1 MTDVGP
7 ADPAAAG
14 LSVILEAYAAHRCEF
29 DRITARA
36 GTHFAS
42 RRWREMQ
49 ADATRRL
56 GSYRAAIDRLEEA
69 VAAAMGGRTG
79 DRLVWA
85 EMKRRLAAELAGRH
99 DAPLAATFFNSITRR
114 LFDTVG
120 VARDVEFVSGEAPPR
135 EGSGDPVSLPIPSAP
150 APELVGKIIASVS
163 PGVAFE
169 DPVRDALLVGE
180 RIAGAIPPGPVAAE
194 MAVKPF
200 YRGLGAYLVGRLLPE
215 DGPALPIVLAVGN
228 HPEGARVEA
237 VLLDEQDVSILF
249 SYTRSYFHVETE
261 DPAALVEF
269 LSGLLPRKRRAELWI
284 SIGFDKHGKTE
295 LYGDLIGFLE
305 SSGERFER
313 APGVPGMVMVAF
325 GMPSQDLV
333 FKVIRDSFPAPKQT
347 TRRAVMERYR
357 LVFGHDRA
365 GRLIDAWEFEHLELD
380 RDRFEPGL
388 LDELLSTAGRSVEA
402 VGSRVV
408 LHHAYVERR
417 VTPLDVYVR
426 TRPSQQAAA
435 ALIDMG
441 DAVRD
446 LALSGIFPGD
456 MLVKNFGVTRSGRVV
471 FYDYDELA
479 LLTTVKFRR
488 IPEPEHPEDEMRSG
502 PTWGAGPAD
511 VFPEEFRSFLGLP
524 EPLREIFE
532 TVHAD
537 LFDPITWH
545 RIQDLVRRGEPVEI
559 PPYAPQRRLD
569 TTR

>member
-1 MTDVGP
+1 MTDAGP

-14 LSVILEAYAAHRCEF
+14 LSAILEAYGAHRSEF

-36 GTHFAS
+36 GSHFAA

-56 GSYRAAIDRLEEA
+56 GSYRAAIDRLEEDI
-69 VAAAMGGRTG
+69 AAAMGTHLG
-79 DRLVWA
+79 DRSLWA
-85 EMKRRLAAELAGRH
+85 EMKRRLAAHLAGRH

-114 LFDTVG
+114 LFGTVG
-120 VARDVEFVSGEAPPR
+120 VARDVEFLAGEAPSQG
-135 EGSGDPVSLPIPSAP
+135 ESGATVSVSIPGAAP
-150 APELVGKIIASVS
+150 AELAEAILAAAPLSV
-163 PGVAFE
+163 AWE
-169 DPVRDALLVGE
+169 DRSRDALLVGA
-180 RIAGAIPPGPVAAE
+180 RIAGAVPPGPVAAE
-194 MAVKPF
+194 MAAKPF

-215 DGPALPIVLAVGN
+215 GGSPLPIVLAVGN

-249 SYTRSYFHVETE
+249 SYTRSYFHVEME
-261 DPAALVEF
+261 DPASLVAF
-269 LSGLLPRKRRAELWI
+269 LSRLLPRKRRAELWI
-284 SIGFDKHGKTE
+284 SIGLDKHGKTE
-295 LYGDLIGFLE
+295 LYGDLMGFLE
-305 SSGERFER
+305 ASGERFER

-417 VTPLDVYVR
+417 VMPLDVYVR
-426 TRPSQQAAA
+426 TRPSEEAVA

-479 LLTTVKFRR
+479 LLTTVNFRR
-488 IPEPEHPEDEMRSG
+488 IPEPEHPEDEMRPG

-524 EPLREIFE
+524 QPLREAFE
-532 TVHAD
+532 AAHAD
-537 LFDPITWH
+537 LFDPATW
-545 RIQDLVRRGEPVEI
+545 RGIQERVRRGEPIEI
-559 PPYAPQRRLD
+559 APYAPQRRLD
-569 TTR
+569 TVP